1 MGTREDDMRDRILHL
16 ADLHLGDPHDYLG
29 ERASERR
36 READGLLGR
45 IVDKVLMSKSRVGG
59 VVIAGDLF
67 EHYAPSPSLVEK
79 VLASLGKLVGNG
91 VELLTVPGNHDEYSY
106 PTCVYRTFRDRWPG
120 TLVTCPQPEQVATW
134 TLGDTVIDLYAMAYV
149 AGSSRPPFD
158 QFTVAKNDHFKVAVL
173 HGSLDLQSN
182 DRSIPLSS
190 QSLQKRGLDY
200 VALGHLHSPSERSL
214 GKKGQAVYP
223 GRIEGAGFRDPGGAP
238 LLEVEFTNR
247 GPILHRE
254 PISSR
259 AIETHEV
266 PLSACATLQDLDA
279 RIERISEG
287 RADAIVRL
295 ALRGIPG
302 FALDP
307 DAFRARWSDRFY
319 HLDVS
324 LPGDDDGQ
332 LPQLDV
338 LRDEPTVRGR
348 FVRIALERI
357 EQLDN
362 ERERRVAEMALREG
376 LAAFG
381 SGRSERSR

>member
-1 MGTREDDMRDRILHL
+1 MRDRILHL

-45 IVDKVLMSKSRVGG
+45 IVDRVLTSKSKVGG
-59 VVIAGDLF
+59 VIIAGDLF

-79 VLASLGKLVGNG
+79 VLGSLGKLVGGG

-106 PTCVYRTFRDRWPG
+106 PTCVYRSFRDRWPG
-120 TLVTCPQPEQVATW
+120 TLVTCPAPERVATW
-134 TLGDTVIDLYAMAYV
+134 NLGDSAIDLYAMAYV
-149 AGSSRPPFD
+149 AGASKPPFD
-158 QFTVAKNDHFKVAVL
+158 QFEVEKNDRFKVAVL
-173 HGSLDLQSN
+173 HGTLDIQSG
-182 DRSIPLSS
+182 DRSIPISS
-190 QSLQKRGLDY
+190 QSLERRGLDY
-200 VALGHLHSPSERSL
+200 VALGHLHSASERAL

-238 LLEVEFTNR
+238 LLEVEFTKQ

-254 PISSR
+254 PIASR
-259 AIETHEV
+259 AIETHEL
-266 PLSACATLQDLDA
+266 PLSAFATPQELDT

-287 RADAIVRL
+287 REDSIVRL
-295 ALRGIPG
+295 ALRGVPG
-302 FALDP
+302 FTLDP
-307 DAFRARWSDRFY
+307 DALRARWSDRFY
-319 HLDVS
+319 HLEVS
-324 LPGDDDGQ
+324 LPGEDDGQ
-332 LPQLDV
+332 MPQLDV